1 MFFGLIWIVC
11 FISAKTN
18 FVTMMSVC
26 TYYFST
32 KDGSNP
38 AADVSLS
45 LKYTFLYHIGSL
57 ACGSFILAL
66 IVFAR
71 IWAYIIEKSAT

>member
-1 MFFGLIWIVC
+1 MGLWSIADVVANKSSNIPQARDAPFPEDKKKTLNILSWYMFFGLIWIVC

-32 KDGSNP
+32 KDG
-38 AADVSLS
+38 
-45 LKYTFLYHIGSL
+45 
-57 ACGSFILAL
+57 
-66 IVFAR
+66 
-71 IWAYIIEKSAT
+71 